1 LEDETM
7 QNKKVLPPTYLLISI
22 VLMVALHFLCHPTM
36 SVIPLPWNIF
46 GIIPMVLGIAINLIA
61 DNALHKAQTT
71 VKPFEESTALVASS
85 AYRISRHPMYLGF
98 VLILV
103 GVAIVLG
110 SLAPFV
116 VIPIFAILMDVVFI
130 RVEER
135 MLEQKFGQAWLEYTR
150 KVRRWI

>member
-1 LEDETM
+1 M

>member
-1 LEDETM
+1 
-7 QNKKVLPPTYLLISI
+7 
-22 VLMVALHFLCHPTM
+22 
-36 SVIPLPWNIF
+36 
-46 GIIPMVLGIAINLIA
+46 
-61 DNALHKAQTT
+61 
-71 VKPFEESTALVASS
+71 
-85 AYRISRHPMYLGF
+85 MYLGF

-130 RVEER
+130 QVEER
-135 MLEQKFGQAWLEYTR
+135 MLEQKFGSAWLEYTR